1 MKGKMLHHLN
11 GVYHFL
17 ISDFVSLISDNIKNW
32 KNKVNHKWLLVEL
45 FRFKRTEGLKTT
57 YHP

>member
-1 MKGKMLHHLN
+1 MKGKVLYHLN

-32 KNKVNHKWLLVEL
+32 KSKVNHKWLLVKL
-45 FRFKRTEGLKTT
+45 FRFKRNEG
-57 YHP
+57 